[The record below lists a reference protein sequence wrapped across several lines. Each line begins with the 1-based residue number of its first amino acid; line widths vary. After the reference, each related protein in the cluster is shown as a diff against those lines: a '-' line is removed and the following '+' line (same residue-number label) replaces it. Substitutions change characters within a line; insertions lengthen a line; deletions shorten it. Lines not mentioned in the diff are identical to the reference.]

1 MERKNF
7 EYISWLSQRGGCRVC
22 LSVCLSVCPSECSS
36 DCQVTWLTWSPI
48 PNRFISTWPTDE
60 RNDLT
65 DLNGSQ
71 KMEIDSDRMT
81 LSFRSLANVI
91 HKIIN
96 EKKKKKKSYKKIH
109 LNFQFLSTF
118 QVYLLRN
125 FLEVS
130 MTHTHTH
137 THTQWNFAKYYQINI
152 FKYKQLIKKDLS

>member
-96 EKKKKKKSYKKIH
+96 EKKKKKKIIQKNSFEFSISIH
-109 LNFQFLSTF
+109 FPSLFIEKLS
-118 QVYLLRN
+118 RSIN
-125 FLEVS
+125 D
-130 MTHTHTH
+130 THTHTH
-137 THTQWNFAKYYQINI
+137 THTMEFCKI
-152 FKYKQLIKKDLS
+152 LSN